1 MSNLPQM
8 TDEQRRAAL
17 EKAAVARVER
27 GKIRSQIKSGEL
39 KPKEAIDLPYA
50 KKMRVLQFLMALPG
64 VGKAKARLFMEEAG
78 IVPNRRIGGLGVRQR
93 DAVLEFASRYVH

>member
-17 EKAAVARVER
+17 EKAAVARAER
-27 GKIRSQIKSGEL
+27 GKICSQIKSGEL
-39 KPKEAIDLPYA
+39 KPEEAIDLPYA
-50 KKMRVLQFLMALPG
+50 KKMRVLQFLTALPG
-64 VGKAKARLFMEEAG
+64 VGKAKARLFMEEYG

>member
-1 MSNLPQM
+1 MADNSNAVGTP
-8 TDEQRRAAL
+8 TEEQLKKINSLSRR
-17 EKAAVARVER
+17 
-27 GKIRSQIKSGEL
+27 EL
-39 KPKEAIDLPYA
+39 KPEEAIDLPYA

-78 IVPNRRIGGLGVRQR
+78 IVPNRRIGGLGVHQR